1 MISTKTDLITVPSV
15 ARFLAWW
22 TGRIDLVGADL
33 LPRRGPALVVVNH
46 TTIADVP
53 IVLASLDRHGLKP
66 ISSHATGHT
75 PGCTDHAH
83 VRFLATQEVF
93 DNKILG
99 PIVRRSG
106 FIAVQPNGLDRL
118 GAYEAA
124 EAALRD
130 GEIVAVY
137 PEGDVTSPDDGAP
150 RRLRSGAARMALAT
164 GVPIVPIAHHDARD
178 IGQGTQSETLRS
190 AFTAVWRRPRIS
202 MVVGRRIEPADY
214 AGRLPLDV
222 TRMIRERLIETW
234 EQARDLREAARR
246 R

>member
-1 MISTKTDLITVPSV
+1 MITRHTDLVTVPSV

-22 TGRIDLVGADL
+22 TGRVELIGAER
-33 LPRRGPALVVVNH
+33 LPRRGPALVVANH

-53 IVLASLDRHGLKP
+53 IVLSSLDRHGLKP
-66 ISSHATGHT
+66 ISSHAPGHT
-75 PGCTDHAH
+75 PECTDHAH

-93 DNKILG
+93 DHRILG

-106 FIAVQPNGLDRL
+106 FISVQPSVSERL
-118 GAYEAA
+118 GAYEQA

-130 GEIVAVY
+130 GEIVAIY

-164 GVPIVPIAHHDARD
+164 NVPIVPIAHHDARD
-178 IGQGTQSETLRS
+178 IGQGTEAETLRA
-190 AFTAVWRRPRIS
+190 AFTAIWRRPKIV
-202 MVVGRRIEPADY
+202 MVVGRQIEPGEY
-214 AGRLPLDV
+214 AGMLPLDV
-222 TRMIRERLIETW
+222 TRLIRERLIETW
-234 EQARDLREAARR
+234 QQARDLRDARR